1 MQVTTQQLEN
11 QTVALQVEVEPE
23 RVNRAFERVYRQ
35 LGRYVEVPGFR
46 PGKAPLPLLRRALR
60 ENIVREHVLEQ
71 LIRETVNAALKE
83 ANVEP
88 YGAPP
93 QLDIQQLEEGK
104 PMLYSMQ
111 VPLEPK
117 VELGEYRG
125 LKVTRYNPVVTE
137 EDVTNE
143 IESRRRQ
150 FARYE
155 RVEREA
161 QIGDLVFVTSVPHVE
176 GEANPLATRRN
187 LVHLTEET
195 LTHPLAKI
203 LLGMQAGETKEEVV
217 QFPESEPDA
226 ELRGKTVRLRA
237 TVHGVSEIKLPGDEE
252 LLKHLKAES
261 MEQLRERIR
270 QSLMEELQR
279 YAKENSD
286 ISMQEA
292 VLRSAK
298 VEISP
303 IVIDTRT
310 EETLQ
315 ELEQQLQRAGYTLAD
330 HAKSYGMT
338 EEQFRVYWRGVNASR
353 ILYALI
359 LRSIA
364 EREGIDLTEEER
376 QQVIQQ
382 VAEEYNMTLSDA
394 ASSEEAEN
402 ILYDRRLQKTLR
414 FLWDV
419 AEVTEEEFRIQS
431 QRKQTD
437 NEE

>member
-11 QTVALQVEVEPE
+11 QAVALQVEVEPE
-23 RVNRAFERVYRQ
+23 RVNHTFERVYRQ

-60 ENIVREHVLEQ
+60 EDIVREHVLDQ
-71 LIRETVNAALKE
+71 LIRETMNTALQE
-83 ANVEP
+83 ANVKP
-88 YGAPP
+88 YGAP
-93 QLDIQQLEEGK
+93 QLDIHQLEEGK
-104 PMLYSMQ
+104 PMLYSIQ

-117 VELGEYRG
+117 VELGEYRA
-125 LKVTRYNPVVTE
+125 LKVTRYKPVVTE

-150 FARYE
+150 LARYE

-161 QIGDLVFVTSVPHVE
+161 QTGDVVFVTAVPHVE

-187 LVHLTEET
+187 LVHLTEEMSA
-195 LTHPLAKI
+195 HPLGKI
-203 LLGMQAGETKEEVV
+203 LLGMKAGETKEEVV
-217 QFPESEPDA
+217 QFPESDPDA
-226 ELRGKTVRLRA
+226 ELRGKTVRLQV
-237 TVHGVSEIKLPGDEE
+237 TVHGVSEIKLPDDEE

-261 MEQLRERIR
+261 MEQLRERMR
-270 QSLMEELQR
+270 QSLMEELER
-279 YAKENSD
+279 YAENASD
-286 ISMQEA
+286 SSMKAA

-303 IVIDTRT
+303 ILTDTRT
-310 EETLQ
+310 KETLL
-315 ELEQQLQRAGYTLAD
+315 ELEERLQRAGYTLAD
-330 HAKSYGMT
+330 HARSYGMT
-338 EEQFRVYWRGVNASR
+338 EDQFRVYWREVNASR
-353 ILYALI
+353 ILYGLI
-359 LRSIA
+359 LQAIR

-376 QQVIQQ
+376 QQVFRQ
-382 VAEEYNMTLSDA
+382 VAEEYNMTPSDA
-394 ASSEEAEN
+394 ATSEQAEE
-402 ILYDRRLQKTLR
+402 ILHEHRMRKTLQ

-431 QRKQTD
+431 RSEQTD

>member
-11 QTVALQVEVEPE
+11 QTVALQVEIEPE
-23 RVNRAFERVYRQ
+23 RVNQAFERVYRQ

-60 ENIVREHVLEQ
+60 EDLVREYVLEQ

-88 YGAPP
+88 YGSPP

-111 VPLEPK
+111 VALEPK
-117 VELGEYRG
+117 VELGEYRA
-125 LKVTRYNPVVTE
+125 LKVTRYKPVVTE

-161 QIGDLVFVTSVPHVE
+161 QIGDVVFVTSVPHVE
-176 GEANPLATRRN
+176 GEANPLTTRRN
-187 LVHLTEET
+187 LIHLTEQM
-195 LTHPLAKI
+195 LAHPLGKI
-203 LLGMQAGETKEEVV
+203 LLGMKAGETKEEVV
-217 QFPESEPDA
+217 QFSESEPDA
-226 ELRGKTVRLRA
+226 ELRGKTVRLRV
-237 TVHGVSEIKLPGDEE
+237 TVHGVSEVKLPDDEE
-252 LLKHLKAES
+252 LLKHLKVES
-261 MEQLRERIR
+261 MEQLRERTR
-270 QSLMEELQR
+270 QSLMVELER
-279 YAKENSD
+279 YAKESSD
-286 ISMQEA
+286 ISMKEA
-292 VLRSAK
+292 VLRSSK

-303 IVIDTRT
+303 IVINTRT

-315 ELEQQLQRAGYTLAD
+315 ELEQQLHRAGYTLAD
-330 HAKSYGMT
+330 HASSYGMT
-338 EEQFRVYWRGVNASR
+338 EEQFRAYWREINASR

-359 LRSIA
+359 LKAIG

-382 VAEEYNMTLSDA
+382 VAEEYNMTPSEA
-394 ASSEEAEN
+394 PTSEELDDLLHEH
-402 ILYDRRLQKTLR
+402 RMQKTLR

-431 QRKQTD
+431 RHEQTD

>member
-11 QTVALQVEVEPE
+11 QTIALQVEIEPE
-23 RVNRAFERVYRQ
+23 RVNHAFERVYRQ

-60 ENIVREHVLEQ
+60 EDLVREHVLEQ

-93 QLDIQQLEEGK
+93 QLDVQQLEEGK
-104 PMLYSMQ
+104 PMLYSLQ

-117 VELGEYRG
+117 VELGEYKA
-125 LKVTRYNPVVTE
+125 LKVTRYKPVVTE

-150 FARYE
+150 FAHYE

-161 QIGDLVFVTSVPHVE
+161 QIGDVVFVTSVPHVE

-187 LVHLTEET
+187 LIHLTEEM
-195 LTHPLAKI
+195 LAHPIGKI
-203 LLGMQAGETKEEVV
+203 LLGMKAGEAREETV
-217 QFPESEPDA
+217 QFSESDPDA
-226 ELRGKTVRLRA
+226 ELRGKTVRLQV
-237 TVHGVSEIKLPGDEE
+237 TVHGVSEIKLPDDEE

-261 MEQLRERIR
+261 IEQLRERIR
-270 QSLMEELQR
+270 QSLMEELER
-279 YAKENSD
+279 YAQDASDASMKEAILHSAEVQ
-286 ISMQEA
+286 IST
-292 VLRSAK
+292 
-298 VEISP
+298 
-303 IVIDTRT
+303 IVIETRA

-315 ELEQQLQRAGYTLAD
+315 ELDQQLHRVGYTLAD

-338 EEQFRVYWRGVNASR
+338 EEQFRVYWRRINASR

-359 LRSIA
+359 LQAIR

-382 VAEEYNMTLSDA
+382 VAEEYNMTPSDA
-394 ASSEEAEN
+394 ATSEELEG
-402 ILYDRRLQKTLR
+402 LLHERLMRKTLR
-414 FLWDV
+414 FLWDA

-431 QRKQTD
+431 QHEQTD
-437 NEE
+437 NGD

>member
-60 ENIVREHVLEQ
+60 EDIVREHVLEQ
-71 LIRETVNAALKE
+71 LIRETVDAALKE
-83 ANVEP
+83 AHVEP

-111 VPLEPK
+111 VPLDPK

-187 LVHLTEET
+187 LVHLTEEM

-203 LLGMQAGETKEEVV
+203 LLGMKAGETKEEVV

-226 ELRGKTVRLRA
+226 ELRGKTVRLQV
-237 TVHGVSEIKLPGDEE
+237 TVHGVSEIKLPSDEE
-252 LLKHLKAES
+252 LLKHLKAEA

-279 YAKENSD
+279 YAKEHSD
-286 ISMQEA
+286 ISMKEA

-315 ELEQQLQRAGYTLAD
+315 ELEQQLHRAGYTLAD
-330 HAKSYGMT
+330 HARSYGMT

-394 ASSEEAEN
+394 ASSREAED

-419 AEVTEEEFRIQS
+419 VEVTEEEFRIQS

>member
-60 ENIVREHVLEQ
+60 EDIVREHVLEQ
-71 LIRETVNAALKE
+71 LIRETVDAALKE
-83 ANVEP
+83 AHVEP

-111 VPLEPK
+111 VPLDPK

-187 LVHLTEET
+187 LVHLTEEM
-195 LTHPLAKI
+195 LAHPLAKI
-203 LLGMQAGETKEEVV
+203 LLGMKAGETKEEVV

-226 ELRGKTVRLRA
+226 ELRGKTVRLQV
-237 TVHGVSEIKLPGDEE
+237 TVHGVSEIKLPSDEE
-252 LLKHLKAES
+252 LLKHLKAEA

-279 YAKENSD
+279 YAKEHSD
-286 ISMQEA
+286 ISMKEA

-315 ELEQQLQRAGYTLAD
+315 ELEQQLHRAGYTLAD
-330 HAKSYGMT
+330 HARSYGMT

-394 ASSEEAEN
+394 ASSREAED

-419 AEVTEEEFRIQS
+419 VEVTEEEFRIQS